1 MQAEAVNQLVPFQ
14 FESMTVRAVMGD
26 DGEPWF
32 IASDICAVIDVD
44 ATAVRKLDD
53 DERGL
58 RSVQTLGGAQQV
70 SIVSESGMYTLVLR
84 CRDAMKSD
92 TRPYRFRKWVT
103 AEVLPTIRKTGSYNA
118 APAIDLNDPAFLR
131 STLLTYTEKV
141 IALEAKII
149 EQEPKVNALR
159 RIAEAEGSFC
169 ISDAAK
175 MLQMPPKQ
183 LFTRLNEMRWI
194 FKRPGCAVWLGY
206 QDKTQAGLLVH
217 KSTLV
222 TREDG
227 TEKVAEQVRITGRG
241 IARVATMLG
250 ATVVEVAEAAVA

>member
-1 MQAEAVNQLVPFQ
+1 MQVATQVVTMSSREIAELVESRHDDVKRSIERLATAKVSAAGTQTPAVIELPPMAEVKNHLGQMVKEYRLCKRDSYVVVAQLSPAFTARLVDRWQELEAVV
-14 FESMTVRAVMGD
+14 
-26 DGEPWF
+26 
-32 IASDICAVIDVD
+32 
-44 ATAVRKLDD
+44 
-53 DERGL
+53 
-58 RSVQTLGGAQQV
+58 
-70 SIVSESGMYTLVLR
+70 
-84 CRDAMKSD
+84 
-92 TRPYRFRKWVT
+92 
-103 AEVLPTIRKTGSYNA
+103 A

-131 STLLTYTEKV
+131 STLLTYAEKV
-141 IALEAKII
+141 IALEAKIT

-175 MLQMPPKQ
+175 MLQMPPRQ
-183 LFTRLNEMRWI
+183 LFIRLNEMRWI
-194 FKRPGCAVWLGY
+194 FKRLGCAVWLGY

-241 IARVATMLG
+241 IARVATLLG
-250 ATVVEVAEAAVA
+250 AAVVEVEEATA